1 MTGTLKS
8 HTDFKTIQLLKK
20 STKQHEILHAK
31 TVDQDVFRSES
42 LKRLLEAQVLGVAK
56 LN

>member
-8 HTDFKTIQLLKK
+8 HTDFKTIRLLKR